1 VARDPERAARWWA
14 WVTQHNLVA
23 VSRSIESLTRS
34 GRVDPDAG
42 RMLLGYLA
50 GGIDAFQTY
59 RRLQEAGHSPQMA
72 PRGSA
77 RWSTTSTS
85 SWSDVSSARA

>member
-1 VARDPERAARWWA
+1 
-14 WVTQHNLVA
+14 VTEHNLG
-23 VSRSIESLTRS
+23 SLGRSIESLTRS
-34 GRVDPDAG
+34 GGIDPEAG
-42 RMLLGYLA
+42 KVLYGYLA